1 MSAPVLLWPAFRLRL
16 LDIADVARAPRLCLP
31 HLARTKL
38 ERDQV
43 LYEPGDLH
51 DRVYFID
58 SGIVSIMAV
67 MRDGTTVQVVAI
79 GYEGAIGLLSGEGTR
94 RSHSRVLVQVSG
106 FAYRIESSRYG
117 ALTAQRPALKS
128 LALRN
133 HEAVLGQV
141 MQSVACNALHTVDAR
156 LCRWLL
162 TCRKRLR
169 SDLIPV
175 TQETLAS
182 MLGVQRTTVT
192 AAAQAVQAT
201 GAVRYRRGCVEI
213 LDPHK
218 LHSLSCECF
227 DSANRVDR

>member
-1 MSAPVLLWPAFRLRL
+1 MNNRL
-16 LDIADVARAPRLCLP
+16 LASLPEEDLGFVLP
-31 HLARTKL
+31 HLTRTAL
-38 ERDQV
+38 GRDQI
-43 LYEPGDLH
+43 LYEPADLH

-67 MRDGTTVQVVAI
+67 MRDKTTVQVVAI

-94 RSHSRVLVQVSG
+94 RSSSRVLVQVPG
-106 FAYRIESSRYG
+106 VAYCIESVRYRV
-117 ALTAQRPALKS
+117 LVEQRPALKT

-133 HEAVLGQV
+133 HEDVLGQV

-162 TCRKRLR
+162 TCRERLG

-192 AAAQAVQAT
+192 AAAQALQAT
-201 GAVRYRRGCVEI
+201 GAVRYRRGWVEI
-213 LDPHK
+213 LDPHQ

-227 DSANRVDR
+227 DSTTRVEEGGGRPSR